1 MNEIVCVSVNDPF
14 VMAAWGKDQ
23 KTSGKVRMLA
33 DPLATLAK
41 ALDLSVEIGPLGI
54 INIEG
59 T

>member
-1 MNEIVCVSVNDPF
+1 
-14 VMAAWGKDQ
+14 MAAWGKDQ